1 MELFYIIIYF
11 MNKFF
16 FDLSVD
22 IVKLLVV
29 ERLIEGVVGDDVE
42 RGLVERRVGVL
53 IRSDVVLEVGF
64 CNK

>member
-1 MELFYIIIYF
+1 

-53 IRSDVVLEVGF
+53 IKSYVVLEVGF

>member
-42 RGLVERRVGVL
+42 RGLVKRRVGVL
-53 IRSDVVLEVGF
+53 IRSDVVLEVWIL
-64 CNK
+64 